1 MKSALALGTSLLLLA
16 SLPAAAASYPGQ
28 DVSVNQSA
36 LGSGYLLYPG
46 GKYGRFVPHLLQPG
60 EKPARTIHLHMP
72 RKVTVVRPRAP
83 KPAAPVDVATAPPPA
98 PVESTPPPKP
108 RVART
113 TPSTPPASTP
123 TATPDISAMPEN
135 SASRLVG
142 ATATP
147 PVTRP
152 RRAAPVAGGAAA
164 FAATIASPPPKTV
177 ATAVPPPATTPP
189 ATTPPA
195 TPADDTAGMSRQSII
210 PFAAGSSTP
219 AASDINAIHG
229 LAGKLTAA
237 LSAGASRVQLQA
249 YGGPRGDKSS
259 DSRRLSLKRALVIR
273 ELLIEDGVPSE
284 KIDVRAMGGVDDNS
298 APDRVDI
305 FLRS

>member
-1 MKSALALGTSLLLLA
+1 MKSALALGTSVLLLA
-16 SLPAAAASYPGQ
+16 ALPAAAASYPGQ
-28 DVSVNQSA
+28 DVSVNQGA

-60 EKPARTIHLHMP
+60 EKPARVIHLHMP

-83 KPAAPVDVATAPPPA
+83 KPAAPADIATATPPPA
-98 PVESTPPPKP
+98 PVESTPPPPKP

-113 TPSTPPASTP
+113 TPPASTPPASAP
-123 TATPDISAMPEN
+123 TPDISAMPEN

-147 PVTRP
+147 PAIRP
-152 RRAAPVAGGAAA
+152 RRAAPAAGGAAA
-164 FAATIASPPPKTV
+164 FAATIASTPPPPKTL
-177 ATAVPPPATTPP
+177 ATAAPPPTPP
-189 ATTPPA
+189 ATPS
-195 TPADDTAGMSRQSII
+195 PADDTAGMNRQSVI

-237 LSAGASRVQLQA
+237 LGAGASRVQLQA